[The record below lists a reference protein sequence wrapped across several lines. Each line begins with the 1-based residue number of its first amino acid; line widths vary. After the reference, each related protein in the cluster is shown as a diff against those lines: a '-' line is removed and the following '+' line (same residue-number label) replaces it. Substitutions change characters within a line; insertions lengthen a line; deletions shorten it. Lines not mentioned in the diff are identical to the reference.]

1 MSTKIK
7 IKDMPIV
14 VIGAGIA
21 GLCVSYY
28 LSKKKINHIILEK
41 GVVGN
46 TWVNERWDNFYLVNP
61 NWAIKIPEFDIN
73 SKNFPSK
80 DPNGFLSKNEVV
92 KYLQSFSTFIG
103 SKIHEKENVEQI
115 TKEEGGYK
123 IVTSNQVI
131 SSKIIVLANGAF
143 GDPYIPKISQN
154 LDKEIFQIHSSEY
167 KNPSQLPKGDI
178 VVVGSGQSGAQ
189 IAEDLLVSGKN
200 VWLAV
205 SKCGRRP
212 RSYRGKDSSW
222 WNYNMGSFDKTVDQ
236 VPFEN
241 RWKCSPHTSG
251 SMGGHD
257 INLLD
262 LSEKGLNLIGSIN
275 QCDKNKLLIN
285 DDLYNNIKYSD
296 DHAINW
302 AKGVD
307 KFIDEK
313 KMDTKFEKINPDKR
327 VIKSD
332 LISIDKLNL
341 NKSQDSIIWSTGFRY
356 NYDWI
361 DLDISDNNNQ
371 PVQKRGITKYPGFYF
386 MGLQWMHSSKSAQFI
401 GVAEDAEFIVKDIL
415 SKNLF

>member
-1 MSTKIK
+1 
-7 IKDMPIV
+7 
-14 VIGAGIA
+14 
-21 GLCVSYY
+21 
-28 LSKKKINHIILEK
+28 
-41 GVVGN
+41 
-46 TWVNERWDNFYLVNP
+46 
-61 NWAIKIPEFDIN
+61 
-73 SKNFPSK
+73 
-80 DPNGFLSKNEVV
+80 
-92 KYLQSFSTFIG
+92 
-103 SKIHEKENVEQI
+103 
-115 TKEEGGYK
+115 
-123 IVTSNQVI
+123 
-131 SSKIIVLANGAF
+131 
-143 GDPYIPKISQN
+143 
-154 LDKEIFQIHSSEY
+154 
-167 KNPSQLPKGDI
+167 
-178 VVVGSGQSGAQ
+178 
-189 IAEDLLVSGKN
+189 
-200 VWLAV
+200 
-205 SKCGRRP
+205 
-212 RSYRGKDSSW
+212 
-222 WNYNMGSFDKTVDQ
+222 MGSFDKTVDQ

-361 DLDISDNNNQ
+361 DLDISDNKNQ